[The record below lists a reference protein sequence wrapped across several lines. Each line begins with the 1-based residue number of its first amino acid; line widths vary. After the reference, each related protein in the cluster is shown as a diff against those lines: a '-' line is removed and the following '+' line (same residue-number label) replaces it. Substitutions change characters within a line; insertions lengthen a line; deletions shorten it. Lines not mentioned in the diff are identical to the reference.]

1 MALKFLKLRQD
12 CWIYFSTGLLGLRNV
27 LRNEER
33 KKLWRNNML
42 SKVKLKSLRD
52 EVIDTSIA
60 TLRKYILRFFG
71 NFTIPAEEFKLWL
84 KAVGK
89 EAGKENVISQ
99 GVRFLQAV
107 KLSLTIATQ
116 RKRRYNTCVSLGIS
130 DLSTSRRTIAL
141 NLFAWHKV
149 KSFPLVVWLSHISQ
163 LRLAGLPV
171 RLFSAA
177 LILKE
182 NVKTFSEFGSQR

>member
-1 MALKFLKLRQD
+1 MDDYVNIIFNSNDYSLTALLKRLNVALKFLKLRQD

-71 NFTIPAEEFKLWL
+71 NFTIPAEEFKL
-84 KAVGK
+84 
-89 EAGKENVISQ
+89 
-99 GVRFLQAV
+99 
-107 KLSLTIATQ
+107 
-116 RKRRYNTCVSLGIS
+116 
-130 DLSTSRRTIAL
+130 
-141 NLFAWHKV
+141 
-149 KSFPLVVWLSHISQ
+149 
-163 LRLAGLPV
+163 
-171 RLFSAA
+171 
-177 LILKE
+177 
-182 NVKTFSEFGSQR
+182 